1 MLNPRLLPHSVLVLA
16 GALGCTALERAHD
29 CSGLV
34 DIVNGG
40 LVDVRFEAPDAGD
53 PDTYERFAATY
64 ACRAAIKAG
73 EVLTEQ
79 EMRGLV
85 TRLFACALPP
95 HDVHGRASMVQL
107 PREELER
114 RFGRR

>member
-1 MLNPRLLPHSVLVLA
+1 
-16 GALGCTALERAHD
+16 
-29 CSGLV
+29 
-34 DIVNGG
+34 
-40 LVDVRFEAPDAGD
+40 
-53 PDTYERFAATY
+53 
-64 ACRAAIKAG
+64 
-73 EVLTEQ
+73 
-79 EMRGLV
+79 MRGLV